1 MEKSHKPLE
10 DESLE
15 VIRKLLIERDITKLK
30 DKEYYII
37 LRFICFQYARTKKEK
52 MDSEK
57 VVDAIAKSKLRKI
70 AQKKLID
77 PKNSWSRKMTM
88 KRFDKYLEGRKIIP
102 LGLGSS
108 SIPHMLQMSA
118 SLLSPILISDLK
130 PLLLINTTDLDFIFS
145 DAPIILYNAFFYG
158 RDSSRINC
166 FASHGLQIFCPLGPK
181 VMLLL
186 YDDRFYSFKNEANG
200 KLIVSSVSDIDS
212 INSLQFFC
220 NEENVFFSDINQ
232 SDHIKAMHSV

>member
-1 MEKSHKPLE
+1 
-10 DESLE
+10 
-15 VIRKLLIERDITKLK
+15 
-30 DKEYYII
+30 
-37 LRFICFQYARTKKEK
+37 
-52 MDSEK
+52 
-57 VVDAIAKSKLRKI
+57 
-70 AQKKLID
+70 
-77 PKNSWSRKMTM
+77 MTM

-130 PLLLINTTDLDFIFS
+130 PLLLINTTDLDYIFS

-166 FASHGLQIFCPLGPK
+166 FASNGLQIFCPLGPK

-220 NEENVFFSDINQ
+220 NEEDIFFSDINQ
-232 SDHIKAMHSV
+232 SDHIKAMHSVLEDQIDTEGVKETWIIFPSSYGQDIHMCGYSRTNIDYELKLSFMEIKSSPVWEGLYRSSELIEEFRKKMNAFIDGLEWPSAER